1 MRVPWMKIGL
11 PHGRLLLSIGFDGW
25 RIIHR
30 RRLIAQRRNH
40 PNLIK
45 TSCRPVR
52 ATARA
57 TIIVVVVGVD
67 VDPSLSLVTRKSS

>member
-1 MRVPWMKIGL
+1 MKIGL

-40 PNLIK
+40 PSLIK

-57 TIIVVVVGVD
+57 TIIVVVVVE